1 MRVRLLNEHDAAA
14 WWGLRLQMLEGE
26 AHAFSDDPA
35 AHRATTPAQAS
46 ARLRASDGEFVLGA
60 FEGGKLVGTAGLYR
74 AKGEKSGHK
83 GHVWGVYVAPEARG
97 RGLGRALMSELLRRV
112 RESTHLEQLTLSVA
126 TTQAA
131 ARQLYTSL
139 GFKVYG
145 CEPRALKAAGTYVDE
160 ELMALRL

>member
-1 MRVRLLNEHDAAA
+1 MQIRLLSEHDAAA
-14 WWGLRLQMLEGE
+14 WWGLRLEMLEGE
-26 AHAFSDDPA
+26 PHAFSEDPA
-35 AHRATTPAQAS
+35 AHRTTTPEQAA

-60 FEGGKLVGTAGLYR
+60 FAGGKLVGTAGLYR
-74 AKGEKSGHK
+74 GRGEKGRHK

-112 RESTHLEQLTLSVA
+112 RKSHVEQLTLSVA

-139 GFKVYG
+139 GFESYG
-145 CEPRALKAAGTYVDE
+145 CELRALKAAGTYVDT
-160 ELMALRL
+160 ELMVLRL